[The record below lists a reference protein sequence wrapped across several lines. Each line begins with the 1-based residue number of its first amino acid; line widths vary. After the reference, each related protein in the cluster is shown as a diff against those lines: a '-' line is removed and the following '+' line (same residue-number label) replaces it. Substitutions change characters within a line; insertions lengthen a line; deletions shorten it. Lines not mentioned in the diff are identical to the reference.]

1 MNMENINDQQIE
13 ILVTI
18 DQNYIKPLEV
28 MMYSLKLNN
37 LEQQMRVWIIYDNI
51 SATAL
56 TALQNFG
63 QKIGI
68 QVEALAMN
76 ADFTFP
82 ESLLNLH
89 DYPQEMYFRLLS
101 GKILPSKLHRIIYLD
116 PDILVINSIRPLWD
130 LDLQGK
136 MFAAA
141 VHEGLTDIMSSIN
154 NIRLGTT
161 TAYFNSGIMLMD
173 LDQMRQKVKLDDLT
187 DAINEHHDTLILPDQ
202 DILNYLYGED
212 ILQIPET
219 QWNYDA
225 RAYSV
230 YLTRSTGE
238 YNLEWVM
245 QNTSILHFCGKPKPW
260 QKENHSRFKAL
271 YLNYQQMTN
280 NLTKAKK

>member
-1 MNMENINDQQIE
+1 MENINDNLIE

-37 LEQQMRVWIIYDNI
+37 LQQQMRVWIIYDNI
-51 SATAL
+51 SAPAL

-63 QKIGI
+63 QKIDI

-116 PDILVINSIRPLWD
+116 PDILIINSIKPLWD

-141 VHEGLTDIMSSIN
+141 AHEGLTDIMSSIN

-161 TAYFNSGIMLMD
+161 TAYFNSGIMLMN
-173 LDQMRQKVKLDDLT
+173 LDQMRQKVKLDDLI
-187 DAINEHHDTLILPDQ
+187 DAINKHHDTLILPDQ

-219 QWNYDA
+219 KWNYDA

-230 YLTRSTGE
+230 YLTRSAGE
-238 YNLEWVM
+238 DNLEWVM

-260 QKENHSRFKAL
+260 QKENHSRFKVL

-280 NLTKAKK
+280 NLTKVKK